1 MHDLG
6 RAKPRSNH
14 AIYVAAWGLNGAGT
28 RQVGSAPMRHLALGT
43 ERPLLPGAVTGQTG
57 NKGLRA
63 VFFQSLTSAGAQ
75 RQGVPRATGTGNE
88 DSVGSA
94 VLDSSQGSVWLLWV
108 AAAPPITAKLTR
120 FPAD

>member
-1 MHDLG
+1 MERGHARWAARPCATWS
-6 RAKPRSNH
+6 RAPS
-14 AIYVAAWGLNGAGT
+14 GLYY
-28 RQVGSAPMRHLALGT
+28 
-43 ERPLLPGAVTGQTG
+43 PGAVTGQTG